1 MQLNRAP
8 LGARFVF
15 ERTDAPRCNALPK
28 ANTAPGVNVS
38 LSILP
43 VDMRS
48 SALLPNAIL
57 TSVPMKSLYEDLPSV
72 EIGGRRRVG
81 RVLFGLLVL
90 ISVLIGATAG
100 LLLVY
105 TTDLPQVDALESYRP
120 SSITEL
126 YDDHDRV
133 IGSFALQRRVVAA
146 YDDFPPVLR
155 DALVSIEDKDFFSHS
170 GINFWRIVGAAY
182 RDIESGG
189 KVQGASTL
197 TMQLAR
203 NLFLSPD
210 RRWQRKVQESML
222 AIQIERRF
230 TKPQI
235 FTLYANQIFL
245 GHGVYGFE
253 SASEYYFSK
262 PAKQLTLDEAALLAG
277 LPKGPS
283 VFSPITHADRALKRR
298 NLVINAMLEDGKI
311 TAAQAA
317 DARSAPLVLH
327 LAHDPN
333 SLAPYFV
340 EEVRRYLESK
350 YGSDQV
356 HEGGLKVYTSLDVDM
371 QKAANQ
377 AVLDGLAAYERRH
390 GWKGHLENVE
400 AEGGVIDKY
409 SHPDWDDE
417 PEVNGY
423 VHALVTSAGIGIATL
438 KFGRYTSALGQA
450 DVAWTQQKLPDIL
463 KTGDICYV
471 KILSLSTN
479 GAAHVS
485 LEQDSGGQG
494 ALLAIDNITGGI
506 KALVGGRDFNESKFD
521 RATQALRQVGSSFKP
536 YVYTTVIDG
545 GASPDDTILDEP
557 VSFETPSGPYTPHN
571 YDEKFEG
578 IITLRRA
585 LAQSRNIPALKLANK
600 VGIRNVIDYAER
612 FGITSK
618 LPPYLPVALGSAEIT
633 LLEQTAAYSVFPNDG
648 VRVTPRYITRVT
660 DYEGRVLEEDF
671 PEVRDVSQRA
681 HRPHYDFDAAR
692 GGVARHR
699 HRRGEIAFS
708 GRRQNGHNERLHR
721 CMVRGIHAHH
731 QLWRL
736 GRLRRK
742 EITGSER
749 NRRTRGAADL
759 DGIHDRGNGRKRSR
773 RFPTPAQHFALRST
787 KSRHTRR
794 RSRRRRSALS
804 QTAL

>member
-1 MQLNRAP
+1 
-8 LGARFVF
+8 
-15 ERTDAPRCNALPK
+15 
-28 ANTAPGVNVS
+28 
-38 LSILP
+38 
-43 VDMRS
+43 
-48 SALLPNAIL
+48 
-57 TSVPMKSLYEDLPSV
+57 MKSLYENLPPV
-72 EIGGRRRVG
+72 EIGGRKLVG

-90 ISVLIGATAG
+90 VSALVGATAG

-105 TTDLPQVDALESYRP
+105 TTDLPQVDALEAYRP
-120 SSITEL
+120 SSITEI
-126 YDDHDRV
+126 YDDHERV
-133 IGSFALQRRVVAA
+133 VGSFALQRRVVAS

-155 DALVSIEDKDFFSHS
+155 DALVSIEDKDFYRHS
-170 GINFWRIVGAAY
+170 GVNFWRIVGAAY

-210 RRWQRKVQESML
+210 RSFHRKVQETML
-222 AIQIERRF
+222 AIQIERHF

-253 SASEYYFSK
+253 AASEFYFSK
-262 PAKQLTLDEAALLAG
+262 PAKQLTLEEATLLAG

-283 VFSPITHADRALKRR
+283 VYSPINHPDRAQKRR

-317 DARSAPLVLH
+317 AARAAPVVLR

-340 EEVRRYLESK
+340 EEIRRYLEGK
-350 YGSDQV
+350 YGTDQV
-356 HEGGLKVYTSLDVDM
+356 HEGGLKVFTSLDVDL

-390 GWKGHLENVE
+390 GWKGPLENVV
-400 AEGGVIDKY
+400 AEGAVLEKY

-417 PEVNGY
+417 PEAGGY
-423 VHALVTSAGIGIATL
+423 VHALVTSAGTGIATL
-438 KFGRYTSALGQA
+438 KFGRYTAALGQA
-450 DVAWTQQKLPDIL
+450 DVAWTLHKLADIL
-463 KTGDICYV
+463 KTGDICYA
-471 KILSLSTN
+471 KILSLGAN
-479 GAAHVS
+479 GAARVS
-485 LEQDSGGQG
+485 LEQDSGVQG
-494 ALLAIDNITGGI
+494 ALLAIDNASGGI
-506 KALVGGRDFNESKFD
+506 KALVGGRDFNDSKFD

-557 VSFETPSGPYTPHN
+557 ISFETPTGPYVPHN

-600 VGIRNVIDYAER
+600 VGIRSVIDYAER

-633 LLEQTAAYSVFPNDG
+633 LLEQTSAYSVFPNDG

-671 PEVRDVSQRA
+671 PEVKDVISERTA
-681 HRPHYDFDAAR
+681 RIMTSMLREVVLHGTAIAAAR
-692 GGVARHR
+692 MPFPVAGKTGTTNDFTDAWFVGFSPTTTCGVWVGYDEKKALGAKETGARAALPIWMNFMTAAMA
-699 HRRGEIAFS
+699 GKDAGDF
-708 GRRQNGHNERLHR
+708 QPPPTTP
-721 CMVRGIHAHH
+721 HAA
-731 QLWRL
+731 Q
-736 GRLRRK
+736 K
-742 EITGSER
+742 V
-749 NRRTRGAADL
+749 D
-759 DGIHDRGNGRKRSR
+759 
-773 RFPTPAQHFALRST
+773 TPD
-787 KSRHTRR
+787 
-794 RSRRRRSALS
+794 
-804 QTAL
+804 TAPATEEAH